1 MANLSPFNFGEFQF
15 WCQKIL
21 PLVYD
26 ESFSYLQT
34 LYTLISY
41 IMKMSSSLEDFK
53 KALDEFGIR
62 VDNVEQQFIALR
74 DSINEEITQIY
85 ELLEKIKNGEYVD
98 LYLPSIIAW
107 INKNLKE
114 LVKDIVTYVS
124 FGISDDGYFV
134 AYIPDTWDFLT
145 FDTIPW
151 GEPLEGHLVLEW

>member
-1 MANLSPFNFGEFQF
+1 MIHRDFKF
-15 WCQKIL
+15 WCTKVL

-26 ESFSYLQT
+26 ES
-34 LYTLISY
+34 ISY
-41 IMKMSSSLEDFK
+41 YEVLCKLTYYIEQMAESIDNFEKSLKD
-53 KALDEFGIR
+53 LNVRI
-62 VDNVEQQFIALR
+62 DNVEQAFIDLR
-74 DSINEEITQIY
+74 NSINDEISQLY
-85 ELLEKIKNGEYVD
+85 EILEKIKNGDYVD
-98 LYLPSIIAW
+98 LYLPSIINW

-134 AYIPDTWDFLT
+134 AYIPDTWDFLE

>member
-1 MANLSPFNFGEFQF
+1 MAAYGTNDFRY
-15 WCQKIL
+15 WCQKVL

-26 ESFSYLQT
+26 ESLSYYEVLCQLT
-34 LYTLISY
+34 DY
-41 IMKMSSSLEDFK
+41 ILRMSQDLDTFK
-53 KALDEFGIR
+53 KALDELGLRQDDLERAFQ
-62 VDNVEQQFIALR
+62 DLR
-74 DSINEEITQIY
+74 DSINDEIQQLYDI
-85 ELLEKIKNGEYVD
+85 LEKIKNGEYVD
-98 LYLPSIIAW
+98 LYLPSIINW

-134 AYIPDTWDFLT
+134 AYIPDTWDFLE

>member
-1 MANLSPFNFGEFQF
+1 MAEYGTNDFRY
-15 WCQKIL
+15 WCQKVL

-26 ESFSYLQT
+26 ESLSYYEVLCQLT
-34 LYTLISY
+34 DY
-41 IMKMSSSLEDFK
+41 ILRMSKDLDAFK
-53 KALDEFGIR
+53 KALDELGLRQDDLERAFQ
-62 VDNVEQQFIALR
+62 DLR
-74 DSINEEITQIY
+74 DSINDEIQQLYNI
-85 ELLEKIKNGEYVD
+85 LEKIKNGEYVD
-98 LYLPSIIAW
+98 LYLPSIINW

-134 AYIPDTWDFLT
+134 AYIPDTWDFLE

>member
-1 MANLSPFNFGEFQF
+1 MIAREFKF
-15 WCQKIL
+15 WVTKVI

-26 ESFSYLQT
+26 ES
-34 LYTLISY
+34 ISY
-41 IMKMSSSLEDFK
+41 YEVLCKLTYYIEQMAESIDNFE
-53 KALDEFGIR
+53 KALKELNVR
-62 VDNVEQQFIALR
+62 VDNVEQAFIDLR
-74 DSINEEITQIY
+74 NSITDEISQLY
-85 ELLEKIKNGEYVD
+85 EILEKIKNGDYVD
-98 LYLPSIIAW
+98 LYLPSIINW

-134 AYIPDTWDFLT
+134 AYIPDTWDFLE